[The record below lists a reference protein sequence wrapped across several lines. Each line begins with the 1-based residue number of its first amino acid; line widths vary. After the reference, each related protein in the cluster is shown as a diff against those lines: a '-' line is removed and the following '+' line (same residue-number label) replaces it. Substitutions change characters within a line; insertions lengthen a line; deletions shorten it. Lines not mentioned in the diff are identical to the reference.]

1 MKIIAFGA
9 SYSKNSINKKF
20 ATFAA
25 TQFEGANTEVLDLSI
40 YELPLYTVDKEKEIG
55 HPEILQDF
63 VGKLHSADLLV
74 ISMSEHN
81 GSYTAAFKN
90 LFDWTSRVEL
100 KMFAGKKMLLLSTAT
115 GPRGGLGVLEAAK
128 TRFPIH
134 GADIVGSFSLPRFN
148 ENFDAG
154 RGILEDDLRN
164 AFNQLIEET
173 QNVFLNNNI
182 Q

>member
-9 SYSKNSINKKF
+9 SYSKNSINKRF
-20 ATFAA
+20 AAFAA
-25 TQFEGANTEVLDLSI
+25 TQFEGATTEVLDLSI

-63 VGKLHSADLLV
+63 VAKLHSADLLI

-100 KMFAGKKMLLLSTAT
+100 KMFTGKKLLLLSTAP
-115 GPRGGLGVLEAAK
+115 GPRGGLGALESAK

-134 GADIVGSFSLPRFN
+134 GAEIVGSFSLPRFN
-148 ENFDAG
+148 ENFDDT
-154 RGILEDDLRN
+154 RGILEDDLRTT
-164 AFNQLIEET
+164 FTQLIEQT
-173 QNVFLNNNI
+173 RILFS
-182 Q
+182 